1 MWKYILKRILLMIP
15 VLLGVTIFI
24 FFVMELSPGDP
35 ASTILGSGATQ
46 EAIDKLNHELGY
58 DRPMLERLGAYLLDV
73 FTRLDF
79 GESYRTRQPVI
90 DAILPCI
97 PVSLRTALFAITF
110 AALVGIPVGVLSAV
124 KQYSLL
130 DTIPTVFSLFLSA
143 LPGFWLGMMLLYLFS
158 LKLGWLP
165 SYGVDSW
172 KCFILPTIS
181 LGLPYAAQEM
191 RFTRSSMLD
200 TIRADYVRTARAKG
214 AAERRVIWKH
224 ALKNALLPVITVT
237 GNNFA
242 AMVGGAVVTENL
254 YTIPGLGSLL
264 VTSIKIK
271 DTPTVMGCTL
281 ILAAVCSTVLL
292 LVDLLYAYVDPRIKA
307 KYSKTR

>member
-46 EAIDKLNHELGY
+46 EAIDQLNHELGY
-58 DRPMLERLGAYLLDV
+58 DRPMMERLGTYLIDV

-90 DAILPCI
+90 NAILPCI

-110 AALVGIPVGVLSAV
+110 AALVGIPIGVLSAV
-124 KQYSLL
+124 KQYTLL

-165 SYGVDSW
+165 SYGIDTW

-281 ILAAVCSTVLL
+281 ILAAVCSVVLL

>member
-58 DRPMLERLGAYLLDV
+58 DRPMLERLGSYLLDV

>member
-46 EAIDKLNHELGY
+46 EAIDQLNHELGY
-58 DRPMLERLGAYLLDV
+58 DRPMMERLGTYLVDV

-97 PVSLRTALFAITF
+97 PVSLRTALFAILF
-110 AALVGIPVGVLSAV
+110 AACIGIPIGVLSAV
-124 KQYSLL
+124 KQYTLL
-130 DTIPTVFSLFLSA
+130 DTIPTVLSLFLSA
-143 LPGFWLGMMLLYLFS
+143 LPGFWLGMMLLYVFS

-165 SYGVDSW
+165 SYGIDTW

-237 GNNFA
+237 GQNFA
-242 AMVGGAVVTENL
+242 AMVGGSVVTENL

-281 ILAAVCSTVLL
+281 ILAAVCSVVLL
-292 LVDLLYAYVDPRIKA
+292 VVDLLYAYVDPRIKA

>member
-58 DRPMLERLGAYLLDV
+58 DRGMFERLGSYLLNV

-90 DAILPCI
+90 NAILPCI

-143 LPGFWLGMMLLYLFS
+143 LPGFWLGMMLLYYFS

-165 SYGVDSW
+165 SYGIDSW

-271 DTPTVMGCTL
+271 DVPTVMGCTL
-281 ILAAVCSTVLL
+281 ILAAVCSIVLL